1 MSDTPHY
8 PLLMGVL
15 LAEDRAREQRI
26 LEERRE
32 QDARILA
39 EDDRWQRRTQLAY
52 KQPAVNAATC
62 EHHEINAYQ
71 NRQDGDVETIWG
83 ACMACN
89 AWVVSTLY
97 LSSDRPVDVR
107 PMTVPELEQFAK
119 MEEMRRHEE
128 WLGDEWVA

>member
-1 MSDTPHY
+1 
-8 PLLMGVL
+8 MGVL

-39 EDDRWQRRTQLAY
+39 EDARWQRRTQLHY
-52 KQPAVNAATC
+52 KQPAVTAATC
-62 EHHEINAYQ
+62 SHDEINAYQ

-83 ACMACN
+83 ACMACG

-97 LSSDRPVDVR
+97 LSSDRPVEVR
-107 PMTVPELEQFAK
+107 PMTTPELEQFAK